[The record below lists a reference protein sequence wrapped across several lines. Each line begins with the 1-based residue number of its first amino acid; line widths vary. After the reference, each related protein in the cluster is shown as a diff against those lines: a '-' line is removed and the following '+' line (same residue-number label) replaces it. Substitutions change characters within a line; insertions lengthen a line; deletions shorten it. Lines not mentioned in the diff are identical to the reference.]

1 MAAEP
6 MMRHQ
11 LEGVEYAEG
20 RLSTIFHIGMGGGKT
35 RLTLESLKQRGLNL
49 VLVCCPKAV
58 IPAWE
63 KQAGLWTPEYDVLL
77 LEKGPASKKASL
89 VQREVSRASAGG
101 SRLIVVINYESA
113 WRLGI
118 LEKIQWDALVYDE
131 VHRLKSPSGKASRWA
146 ALMGKRNPQTP
157 RYGLSGTLLAH
168 SPLDGYGVYRAMES
182 PDCKTFGNSYALFRS
197 RWAITNPAIPQMV
210 IGYRDQPGFS
220 KLIADTT
227 FHRKSEDILDLPEL
241 MQHRVDV
248 ELAPAERRVYSQLE
262 SDFIAEVGAGTVSPA
277 NAMVQLGR
285 MLEICGGHVHFDGD
299 AYATELCSPPSKAAA
314 LREIVEDLGPDE
326 PLVVFA
332 RYRAEL
338 DSILRECGRAGRSVS
353 ELSGRRNQLAE
364 WQDGKTST
372 LVANTQSGG
381 IGIDLTRASYGI
393 FYSLSHSLA
402 DWLQAIARLH
412 RPGQKKTTH
421 FYSLVA
427 VTSGG
432 QTVDGAVHRALMER
446 REVIDDILERAAG
459 FLKD

>member
-1 MAAEP
+1 MTAP
-6 MMRHQ
+6 LMQHQ
-11 LEGVEYAEG
+11 VDGIEHADS
-20 RLSTIFHIGMGGGKT
+20 RLSTIYHIGMGGGKT
-35 RLTLESLKQRGLNL
+35 RLTLESLKARGLDL

-58 IPAWE
+58 IPAWK
-63 KQAGLWTPEYDVLL
+63 KQAGLWAEEYDVVLL
-77 LEKGPASKKASL
+77 QKGTAAQKAK
-89 VQREVSRASAGG
+89 EVEQAVARGG
-101 SRLIVVINYESA
+101 KTLIVINYESA
-113 WRLGI
+113 WRLGV
-118 LEKIQWDALVYDE
+118 LEKVKWDALVYDE

-146 ALMGKRNPQTP
+146 ALLGKRNPQTP

-168 SPLDGYGVYRAMES
+168 SPLDAYGIYRAMES
-182 PDCKTFGNSYALFRS
+182 PNCGTFGNSYSLFRA

-210 IGYRDQPGFS
+210 IGYRDQNGFA
-220 KLIADTT
+220 KLISETT

-241 MQHRVDV
+241 MHHSVEV
-248 ELAPAERRVYSQLE
+248 ELAPAERRVYQQLE
-262 SDFIAEVGAGTVSPA
+262 QDFVAAVEAGTVAPA

-299 AYATELCSPPSKAAA
+299 SFATELASPPSKAAA
-314 LREIVEDLGPDE
+314 LREIIEDLDPNE

-338 DSILRECGRAGRSVS
+338 DCIIRECAKAGRSVS
-353 ELSGRRNQLAE
+353 ELSGRRNQLE
-364 WQDGKTST
+364 DWQSGKTST

-412 RPGQKKTTH
+412 RPGQERTTH

-427 VTSGG
+427 VTNGG
-432 QTVDGAVHRALMER
+432 KTVDGAVHRALMER

-459 FLKD
+459 FLGR